1 VSSFQHATLMI
12 QISMASAVG
21 DGLVGMK
28 TRWEE
33 ALSHSVMV
41 SALSFDRRGIGT
53 VSTKRLAAGK
63 LRTILLQTVNENG
76 NQAWMKKSGNHF
88 VVTVYRVQS
97 VVVICHLKKRHI

>member
-1 VSSFQHATLMI
+1 MSSFQHATLMI
-12 QISMASAVG
+12 QVNMASAVG
-21 DGLVGMK
+21 DGLGMK

-41 SALSFDRRGIGT
+41 AALSFDRRGIGT

-76 NQAWMKKSGNHF
+76 NQTWMKKSGNHF
-88 VVTVYRVQS
+88 VVTAYSAQS
-97 VVVICHLKKRHI
+97 VVVICRLKKRHI